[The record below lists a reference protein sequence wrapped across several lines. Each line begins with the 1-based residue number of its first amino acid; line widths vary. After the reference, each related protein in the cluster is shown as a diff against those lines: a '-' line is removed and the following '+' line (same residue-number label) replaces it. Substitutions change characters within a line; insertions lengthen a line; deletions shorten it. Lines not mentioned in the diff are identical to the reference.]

1 MESIRF
7 SRTAPT
13 QEEHARTRTTRNER
27 RTAAAATRV
36 PSAAA
41 RVSTGEHDASTDA
54 YDAAESAGAV
64 DDAARD
70 GRHAVCAATDAAA
83 AAAAAAEPE
92 HGKSEQSIC
101 RIRHGGTNGAQLLTV
116 RGGEK

>member
-7 SRTAPT
+7 SRTGPN
-13 QEEHARTRTTRNER
+13 QEEHARTLPARSEWRA
-27 RTAAAATRV
+27 AAAATRV
-36 PSAAA
+36 PAAAA